1 VDATTAGLVVLF
13 VVSLVPLL
21 PTEVTILGMGIA
33 AAQGG
38 TSLTAVI
45 AVAIAGSL
53 ASDQALYALGRYGGS
68 RVLERIGRHRKL
80 AAGLDWLDG
89 RLQQHPRPVLVV
101 ARWLPSGGTVGALL
115 AGSLRWSR
123 GEFFTASAVGVTL
136 WTSYVAFLGYAG
148 GQLITEPGIS
158 LLLSLGVALI
168 LGSAITYGIRRGASA
183 SRT

>member
-1 VDATTAGLVVLF
+1 MLF
-13 VVSLVPLL
+13 VVSLVPVL
-21 PTEVTILGMGIA
+21 PTEAVLIGMGIA

-38 TSLTAVI
+38 TPLAAVI
-45 AVAIAGSL
+45 AVAATGCLI
-53 ASDQALYALGRYGGS
+53 SDQALYALGRYGGS
-68 RVLERIGRHRKL
+68 RVLERISHRRKL
-80 AAGLDWLDG
+80 AAGLDWLNG

-101 ARWLPSGGTVGALL
+101 ARWLPSGGTIGALL
-115 AGSLRWSR
+115 AGSLRWPM
-123 GEFFTASAVGVTL
+123 GEFFTASAMGVTL
-136 WTSYVAFLGYAG
+136 WTSYVGLLGYAG